1 MRTRIKIC
9 GITRAQDAVAAA
21 EAGADAI
28 GLVFY
33 PKSPRYVT
41 PDAAVEII
49 AALPVLTVSVG
60 LFMDADPDWVAQ
72 VLKAVPLDALQ
83 FHGNESAAECER
95 HGRRYIKAV
104 GMAGGD
110 ANAVAAAH
118 PNAAAL
124 LLDGHAPGRAGGSG
138 ETFDW
143 QQPVPETHRVIVAG
157 GLTAD
162 NVAQAVQALHPWG
175 VDCSSGVESAPGIKD
190 RRKLVAFSKEV
201 YRVERH

>member
-9 GITRAQDAVAAA
+9 GITRVDDAIAAA

-41 PDAAVEII
+41 PEAAVEII
-49 AALPVLTVSVG
+49 AALPVLTTSVG
-60 LFMDADPDWVAQ
+60 LFMDAEPDWVAR
-72 VLKAVPLDALQ
+72 VLQTVPLDALQ

-95 HGRRYIKAV
+95 YGRRYIKAV

-110 ANAVAAAH
+110 AHAVAAAH
-118 PNAAAL
+118 PRAAAL
-124 LLDGHAPGRAGGSG
+124 LLDGHAPGLAGGSG

-157 GLTAD
+157 GLKAD

-175 VDCSSGVESAPGIKD
+175 VDCSSGVESKPGIKD